1 MYVKFNEKNAGRE
14 AIQSDVTARQ
24 HNWVPMKKHQAFFG
38 LHKNKQQPSV

>member
-14 AIQSDVTARQ
+14 AMQSVVTARQ